1 MLETLDEEMTAKSTM
16 KTQLYRHFDS
26 AGVLLYVGISLSTFA
41 RLRQHKDH
49 SRWFEKVATVS
60 IENFDTREK
69 AMAAERKAIKT
80 ESPQFNIAMKKT
92 LAEIAREEK
101 ELLAE
106 SRRSY
111 EEGKKLLQSYVQYN
125 LAYQLD
131 EVRQM
136 LGMTKGEI
144 EKHVA
149 TGKLCT
155 FEVEGKKSYQ
165 PVKMKQMV
173 SGWSLIDFVDYLERR
188 NK

>member
-1 MLETLDEEMTAKSTM
+1 
-16 KTQLYRHFDS
+16 
-26 AGVLLYVGISLSTFA
+26 
-41 RLRQHKDH
+41 
-49 SRWFEKVATVS
+49 
-60 IENFDTREK
+60 
-69 AMAAERKAIKT
+69 
-80 ESPQFNIAMKKT
+80 MKKT